1 MALEWFGLGL
11 GYLSS
16 TLVFAAF
23 YMRTMVPLRVV
34 AIASNI
40 TFLAYGL
47 FFQLWPVAIL
57 HILLLPLNTLRLV
70 QIRQMLR
77 AINVARSSDIKIEV
91 LARHFSPAK
100 YARGATIFQKGE
112 LGDNAYFVAKGDIR
126 FPELGVLCHSGDLFG
141 EIALFSPD
149 HVRTASAV
157 CATDVELYRIDEQ
170 AVTLVSFQDPAMAF
184 ALLRM
189 ITRRLLENCSNLET
203 ELARYR
209 PSLQPGPEFPNS
221 TSLI

>member
-1 MALEWFGLGL
+1 
-11 GYLSS
+11 
-16 TLVFAAF
+16 
-23 YMRTMVPLRVV
+23 MVPLRVV

-47 FFQLWPVAIL
+47 SFQLWPVAIL
-57 HILLLPLNTLRLV
+57 HMLLLPLNTLRLV

-77 AINVARSSDIKIEV
+77 AINVARFSDIKIEM

-100 YARGATIFQKGE
+100 YARGETIFHKGE
-112 LGDNAYFVAKGDIR
+112 LGDSAYFVVKGDIQ

-157 CATDVELYRIDEQ
+157 CATDVELYRIDEH
-170 AVTLVSFQDPAMAF
+170 AVAMVSYQDPAMAF
-184 ALLRM
+184 ALLRLV
-189 ITRRLLENCSNLET
+189 TRRLLENCSNLET
-203 ELARYR
+203 ELARF
-209 PSLQPGPEFPNS
+209 QPAMRY
-221 TSLI
+221 

>member
-1 MALEWFGLGL
+1 L

-16 TLVFAAF
+16 ALVFVAF

-47 FFQLWPVAIL
+47 SFQLWPVTVL

-77 AINVARSSDIKIEV
+77 AINVARSSDINIEV

-100 YARGATIFQKGE
+100 YAQGEIIFHKGE
-112 LGDNAYFVAKGDIR
+112 LGNSAYFVAKGDIQ
-126 FPELGVLCHSGDLFG
+126 FPELGVICHSGDLFG
-141 EIALFSPD
+141 DIALFSPD

-157 CATDVELYRIDEQ
+157 CVTDVELYRIDEH
-170 AVTLVSFQDPAMAF
+170 AVTMVSYQDPAMAF
-184 ALLRM
+184 ALLRLV
-189 ITRRLLENCSNLET
+189 TRRLLENCSNLET
-203 ELARYR
+203 ELARFQPATRYR
-209 PSLQPGPEFPNS
+209 PGLQPGPEFPNS
-221 TSLI
+221 ADLI